1 MIRLIEAFF
10 CMPFRKRKELIMDT
24 IKGNYAE
31 AVVYASS
38 IEDYAKAQIKMICDN
53 DISLGS
59 KIRIMPDCH
68 PGKVGPI
75 GLTMTVGN
83 KIIPQLMGIDIG
95 CGMLV
100 SKIKARN
107 IEFQKLDKVI
117 RENVP
122 AGFAIRKAPHSK
134 ASFDAISD
142 LRCLRAVNVDKALK
156 SLGTLGGGN
165 HFIEVDKGEDGY
177 YIIIHTGSR
186 HLGVDVADY
195 YTENA
200 RRRLANM
207 GKDVPYEVAYVEGPL
222 MEDYL
227 YDVKIAT
234 AYASLNREIIL
245 HEILKGMK
253 WKEKERYESIHN
265 YIGVN
270 PDGVKILRK
279 GAASALEGEPV
290 IIPINMRD
298 GVILGVGKG
307 NPEWNYSAPHG
318 SGRKIRRTDVQ
329 NGYTVSAFKK
339 DMKGIYSTSICAET
353 LDEAPVAYRGID
365 EILTAIEDTVE
376 VKEIVKPVYNFKAG
390 KER

>member
-1 MIRLIEAFF
+1 
-10 CMPFRKRKELIMDT
+10 MDT
-24 IKGNYAE
+24 IIGNCAK
-31 AVVYASS
+31 AAVYATS
-38 IEDYAKAQIKMICDN
+38 IDDYAKAQIKMICDN

-75 GLTMTVGN
+75 GLTMTVTN
-83 KIIPQLMGIDIG
+83 KVIPQLMGIDIG

-100 SKIKARN
+100 SKIKVRN
-107 IEFQKLDKVI
+107 IEFPKLDKVI

-122 AGFAIRKAPHSK
+122 SGFAVRKAPHGK
-134 ASFDAISD
+134 ASFDVISG
-142 LRCLRAVNVDKALK
+142 LRCIRSVNGDKALK

-200 RRRLANM
+200 RRRLVNM
-207 GKDVPYEVAYVEGPL
+207 GKNVPYEAAYVEGPL

-227 YDVKIAT
+227 HDAAIAT
-234 AYASLNREIIL
+234 AYASRNREIIL
-245 HEILKGMK
+245 SEILKGMK
-253 WKEKERYESIHN
+253 WKEEERYESIHN
-265 YIGVN
+265 YIATL
-270 PDGVKILRK
+270 PDGTKILRK
-279 GAASALEGEPV
+279 GAASALEGEHV
-290 IIPINMRD
+290 IIPVNMRD
-298 GVILGVGKG
+298 GVILGIGKG

-318 SGRKIRRTDVQ
+318 SGRKIKRIEVQ

-339 DMKGIYSTSICAET
+339 DMQGVYSTSVCAET
-353 LDEAPVAYRGID
+353 LDEAPVAYRTID
-365 EILTAIEDTVE
+365 EILPVIKDTVE
-376 VKEIVKPVYNFKAG
+376 VKEVLKPVYNLKAG

>member
-1 MIRLIEAFF
+1 MV
-10 CMPFRKRKELIMDT
+10 T

-38 IEDYAKAQIKMICDN
+38 IEDYAKAQIRMICDN

-75 GLTMTVGN
+75 GLTMTVTN
-83 KIIPQLMGIDIG
+83 KVIPQLMGIDIG

-100 SKIKARN
+100 AKIKARN

-117 RENVP
+117 RENIP
-122 AGFAIRKAPHSK
+122 AGFKIRKAPHNK
-134 ASFDAISD
+134 ADISVVSD
-142 LRCLRAVNVDKALK
+142 LRCIRAVNTDKALK

-200 RRRLANM
+200 RRRLVNM
-207 GKDVPYEVAYVEGPL
+207 GKDVPYEVAYVEGSL
-222 MEDYL
+222 MDDYL
-227 YDVKIAT
+227 YDAAIAT
-234 AYASLNREIIL
+234 SYASLNREIIL

-253 WKEKERYESIHN
+253 WKEEERYESLHN
-265 YIGVN
+265 YIAAL
-270 PDGVKILRK
+270 PDGTNILRK
-279 GAASALEGEPV
+279 GAASALEGEQV

-298 GVILGVGKG
+298 GVILGTGKG

-318 SGRKIRRTDVQ
+318 SGRKIKRTEVQ

-339 DMKGIYSTSICAET
+339 DMKGIYSTSISADT
-353 LDEAPVAYRGID
+353 LDEAPVAYRSID
-365 EILTAIEDTVE
+365 EILAVVEETVE
-376 VKEIVKPVYNFKAG
+376 VKQILKPVYNFKAG

>member
-1 MIRLIEAFF
+1 
-10 CMPFRKRKELIMDT
+10 MDT
-24 IKGNYAE
+24 INGNYAE
-31 AVVYASS
+31 AVVYATS
-38 IEDYAKAQIKMICDN
+38 IDDYAKAQIRMICDN
-53 DISLGS
+53 DFSLGS

-83 KIIPQLMGIDIG
+83 KVIPQLMGIDIG

-100 SKIKARN
+100 AKIKARN

-122 AGFAIRKAPHSK
+122 AGFAIRKVAHSR
-134 ASFDAISD
+134 ASMETISG
-142 LRCLRAVNVDKALK
+142 LRCFRAVNADKALR

-200 RRRLANM
+200 RRRLVNM
-207 GKDVPYEVAYVEGPL
+207 GKDIPYETAYVEGTL
-222 MEDYL
+222 MDDYL

-253 WKEKERYESIHN
+253 WKEEARYESIHN
-265 YIGVN
+265 YIATL
-270 PDGVKILRK
+270 PDGVNILRK
-279 GAASALEGEPV
+279 GAASALEGETV
-290 IIPINMRD
+290 IIPVNMRD

-318 SGRKIRRTDVQ
+318 SGRKIKRTEVQ

-339 DMKGIYSTSICAET
+339 DMKGIYSTSVCAET

-365 EILTAIEDTVE
+365 EIMSVIEDAVE